1 MKNVIKTEDV
11 LFDLNFLIKEIYDAK
26 VVCDEKSLLIEFYN
40 GQKFSIL
47 VKICIRILH
56 ALQISLPVGTN

>member
-11 LFDLNFLIKEIYDAK
+11 LFDLNFLIKEIYEAK
-26 VVCDEKSLLIEFYN
+26 VVCDENALLIEFYN

-47 VKICIRILH
+47 VK
-56 ALQISLPVGTN
+56 NN